1 MLILYPVEGLANR
14 MRAIDSAIRWSKET
28 NIRCSIRWW
37 RDPRLL
43 DARWGDLF
51 LPLPELKEASDKAN
65 ERFLFFFKLKRHS
78 RLFRGL
84 LKLLEKLH
92 ILRVFSPDD
101 WAELRE
107 MASKKEHYIWAIAQS
122 YSVFYWPDHEKFQA
136 CFFRPIHPLQE
147 RIEAETTHFN
157 EYTIGVHIR
166 RTDHTLAIANS
177 SDKAFLEAIQNHIEE
192 DSRATFYICSD
203 NQDIKQRIF
212 DSFGDKKIILPE
224 GELSRSSMGGIKQA
238 VVELFSLASTR
249 QIIGSEASSF
259 SSMAGFLGNIPVVRA
274 KN

>member
-107 MASKKEHYIWAIAQS
+107 MAAKKEHYIWAIAQTFS
-122 YSVFYWPDHEKFQA
+122 IFWWPEGERFQSNL
-136 CFFRPIHPLQE
+136 FQLTPELRE
-147 RIEAETTHFN
+147 RLNKETSRFN
-157 EYTIGVHIR
+157 TNTIGVHIR
-166 RTDHTLAIANS
+166 RTDHKLAIQESPTEKFISAIE
-177 SDKAFLEAIQNHIEE
+177 KELETNVT
-192 DSRATFYICSD
+192 SLFYVCSD
-203 NQDIKQRIF
+203 DNTVKQQLL
-212 DSFGDKKIILPE
+212 SEFGIEHIILPD
-224 GELSRSSMGGIKQA
+224 GKLARSSAEGIMQA
-238 VVELFSLASTR
+238 TVELFALAATKR
-249 QIIGSEASSF
+249 IIGSVGSSF
-259 SSMAGFLGNIPVVRA
+259 SEMAGFLGNHSQPY
-274 KN
+274 